1 MATLLSAGARPNLVT
16 DPTKENLGGCTA
28 ADLAQQKG
36 YDGLAA
42 FLAEKCLVA
51 QFKDMQMAGNITGN
65 LEAIKAETSSN
76 PGKSNEE
83 EQNLKD
89 TLAAYR
95 TAAEAAA
102 RIQGAFREHE
112 LKVRSSAVRFASKE
126 EEAKNIIA
134 AMKIQNAFRNYETR
148 RKIAA
153 AARIQ
158 YRFQTWKM
166 RREFLNLRNK
176 AIRIQVQAMKQNLI
190 YILSSI
196 KTKKRNERFSTI
208 Q

>member
-1 MATLLSAGARPNLVT
+1 MVAALLSAGARPNLVT
-16 DPTKENLGGCTA
+16 DPTKEFLGGCTA

-51 QFKDMQMAGNITGN
+51 QFRDMQKAGNISGN
-65 LEAIKAETSSN
+65 LETIKAEKSSI
-76 PGKSNEE
+76 PGNANEE
-83 EQNLKD
+83 EQSLKD
-89 TLAAYR
+89 TLSAYR

-112 LKVRSSAVRFASKE
+112 LKVRSSAVRLSGKE
-126 EEAKNIIA
+126 EEAKTIIA
-134 AMKIQNAFRNYETR
+134 AMKIQHAFRNFETR

-166 RREFLNLRNK
+166 RREFLNMRNK
-176 AIRIQVQAMKQNLI
+176 AIKIQVQAKAELYTIFKQEN
-190 YILSSI
+190 
-196 KTKKRNERFSTI
+196 
-208 Q
+208 